1 MAILTYELPETYAS
15 ISRPVALDIMK
26 QLMDNLKIEQ
36 KVPIYYPGANGK
48 MTTWNANNI
57 RESDSAQ
64 FTAREKII
72 MNVRETHI
80 EDDLLTLVPKQNNH
94 PPIFIDRDSK
104 IKVFPVY
111 SRVKAIVT
119 LTYRTQDRWQAE
131 SFRDNWRRKIAEN
144 REYMTF
150 SARYKYPIPKVV
162 VNILNLLY
170 LTRSKT
176 KKDFNKFEDYVYH
189 FGSKKLTELTNAAGK
204 GGTLAMAEIQEYI
217 FGNFTDPNPP
227 EIEKDELGA
236 VWTTQLEFEYQYDKP
251 ISITTHYPIM
261 INNHLVHEVL
271 YPEVLFD
278 IDRLPMIMSDIRN
291 YYDNIQY
298 DMGYM
303 QAMRGPI
310 IRIPA
315 FDDWPNKFTH
325 KETTK
330 MVSVLLAIGEDT
342 PRELFNLKDMG
353 EYGLHPAL
361 HDGFSKNH
369 FYLTKDREFPFYVQ
383 LYVDDVPA
391 GDDRLECTTDL
402 ELVATADLDIYKTYH
417 VVISVYRNLN
427 LLTLEARKR
436 FLNYPALVNAWLDIV
451 LGHKPKNG
459 YPKVVNGK
467 VMPRDLERVFA
478 ENTNYKYSGGGS
490 LHDPYLDKVSRTSVG
505 GNPIYGSGKY
515 DLDNWQKGSYN
526 WYNFPVIPGAE
537 NVDILELGSALATVG
552 IFTVT
557 TNKNING
564 DKKWQ

>member
-15 ISRPVALDIMK
+15 ISRPVAIDIMK

-48 MTTWNANNI
+48 MTTWNANNV
-57 RESDSAQ
+57 RETDSAQ

-94 PPIFIDRDSK
+94 PAIFLDSKSK

-111 SRVKAIVT
+111 SRVKATVT

-150 SARYKYPIPKVV
+150 FARYKYPIPKVV
-162 VNILNLLY
+162 VDILHLLY
-170 LTRSKT
+170 LTRKET
-176 KKDFNKFEDYVYH
+176 VKDFDNFISYLQH
-189 FGSKKLTELTNAAGK
+189 FGSNKLTELTNAAGK
-204 GGTLAMAEIQEYI
+204 GGTLAMAEMQEYI

-227 EIEKDELGA
+227 EIEKDEMGA
-236 VWTTQLEFEYQYDKP
+236 VWTSQLEFEYQYDKP

-278 IDRLPMIMSDIRN
+278 IDRLPMIMSDIRY
-291 YYDNIQY
+291 YYDNIQN

-303 QAMRGPI
+303 QQMRGPI

-315 FDDWPNKFTH
+315 FDDWPSRFNH
-325 KETTK
+325 RDSTK
-330 MVSVLLAIGEDT
+330 MVSVLLSIGKDT

-361 HDGFSKNH
+361 HEGFSKNA
-369 FYLTKDREFPFYVQ
+369 YWLTKDREFPFYIK
-383 LYVDDVPA
+383 LYVDDDHA
-391 GDDRLECTTDL
+391 GDDRMECTKDL
-402 ELVATADLDIYKTYH
+402 DLVATADLDIYKTYH
-417 VVISVYRNLN
+417 VVISVFRNLN
-427 LLTLEARKR
+427 YLTLEARKR
-436 FLNYPALVNAWLDIV
+436 FLESPTLVNAWLDIV
-451 LGHKPKNG
+451 LGHKPVNG
-459 YPKVVNGK
+459 YPKAINGK
-467 VMPRDLERVFA
+467 VMPRELERVFA
-478 ENTNYKYSGGGS
+478 ENTNYRYSGGVS
-490 LHDPYLDKVSRTSVG
+490 LYNGHLNRTNPSSVK
-505 GNPIYGSGKY
+505 GNPIYGGGNPDGPY
-515 DLDNWQKGSYN
+515 PLDKWEQGTRN
-526 WYNFPVIPGAE
+526 WYNFSTIPGGE
-537 NVDILELGSALATVG
+537 NIDILDVGSAMATVG
-552 IFTVT
+552 IFTVAT
-557 TNKNING
+557 RPLE
-564 DKKWQ
+564 DR